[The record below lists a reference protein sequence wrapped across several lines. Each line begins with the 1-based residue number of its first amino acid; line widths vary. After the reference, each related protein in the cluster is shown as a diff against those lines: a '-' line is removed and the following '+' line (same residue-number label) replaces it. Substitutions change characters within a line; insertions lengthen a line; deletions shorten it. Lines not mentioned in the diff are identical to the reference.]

1 MTSYT
6 QVFGG
11 STIQS
16 ADVSYRAVTLAA
28 NTQLYWP
35 SSWVDSGD
43 IVAKIM
49 DVTPSAGSLYF
60 TMDDA
65 TLISTGEVGLFRNLG
80 AVPFSVKSYTGTT
93 VATIASG
100 GAVYL
105 YLTDNSTQGG
115 TWQQFQFGIGS
126 TTIDASALA
135 GSGIVALANTLNQS
149 HPVAT
154 KAANYTLVAGDRAQT
169 IVWTGGSGTFAVTA
183 AATLGDNWFAVV
195 KNGGSGTLTIDPN
208 ASETVDGA
216 TTASLSVNDACFLIC
231 SGTAFWT
238 IGLGRNVT
246 ISYTKLTKSVAGS
259 ADVTL
264 TAAEAANLL
273 QEYTGIL
280 TGNINVI
287 VPTSVGIYHVFNNT
301 TGAYSLTVKTVA
313 GTGVAVTQATRTLLD
328 CDGVNVVLPLSAG
341 TGTVTSVA
349 SGTGL
354 TGGPVTTT
362 GTISIATTG
371 VVAGSYNAPV
381 VAVNAQGQITSA
393 TAGEVFLR
401 DFAVWG
407 Q

>member
-1 MTSYT
+1 
-6 QVFGG
+6 
-11 STIQS
+11 
-16 ADVSYRAVTLAA
+16 
-28 NTQLYWP
+28 
-35 SSWVDSGD
+35 
-43 IVAKIM
+43 
-49 DVTPSAGSLYF
+49 
-60 TMDDA
+60 MDDA
-65 TLISTGEVGLFRNLG
+65 TLVSTGEVGLFRNLG
-80 AVPFSVKSYTGTT
+80 AVAFSIKDYSGSV
-93 VATIASG
+93 VASIAAG
-100 GAVYL
+100 AAVYL
-105 YLTDNSTQGG
+105 YLTGNSTQAG
-115 TWQQFQFGIGS
+115 TWQQFQFGVGA

-154 KAANYTLVAGDRAQT
+154 KAANYTLVVGDRAQT

-216 TTASLSVNDACFLIC
+216 TTASLSVNDACFLVC

-246 ISYTKLTKSVAGS
+246 ITYTKLTKSVAGA

-264 TAAEAANLL
+264 TASEAANMLH
-273 QEYTGIL
+273 EYTGIL
-280 TGNINVI
+280 TGNISVI
-287 VPTSVGIYHVFNNT
+287 VPTSVGLYHVFNNT

-349 SGTGL
+349 AGAGM

-362 GTISIATTG
+362 GTLAVADTG
-371 VVAGSYNAPV
+371 VVAGDYNAPV
-381 VAVNAQGQITSA
+381 LTINSRGQASA
-393 TAGEVFLR
+393 AESGELFLR
-401 DFAVWG
+401 NFSVWG

>member
-1 MTSYT
+1 
-6 QVFGG
+6 VAL
-11 STIQS
+11 S
-16 ADVSYRAVTLAA
+16 AA
-28 NTQLYWP
+28 TQLYWP
-35 SSWVDSGD
+35 SSWVNTSD

-65 TLISTGEVGLFRNLG
+65 TLVSTGEVGLFRNLG
-80 AVPFSVKSYTGTT
+80 AVAFSIKDYSGSV
-93 VATIASG
+93 VASIAAG
-100 GAVYL
+100 AAVYL
-105 YLTDNSTQGG
+105 YLTGNSTQAG
-115 TWQQFQFGIGS
+115 TWQQFQFGVGA

-154 KAANYTLVAGDRAQT
+154 KAANYTLVVGDRAQT

-216 TTASLSVNDACFLIC
+216 TTASLSVNDACFLVC

-246 ISYTKLTKSVAGS
+246 ITYTKLTKSVAGA

-264 TAAEAANLL
+264 TASEAANMLH
-273 QEYTGIL
+273 EYTGIL
-280 TGNINVI
+280 TGNISVI
-287 VPTSVGIYHVFNNT
+287 VPTSVGLYHVFNNT

-349 SGTGL
+349 AGAGM

-362 GTISIATTG
+362 GTLAVADTG
-371 VVAGSYNAPV
+371 VVAGDYNAPV
-381 VAVNAQGQITSA
+381 LTINSRGQASA
-393 TAGEVFLR
+393 AESGELFLR
-401 DFAVWG
+401 NFSVWG